1 MKNSQLMQRAAVLRA
16 GPPPAPSASMSEAQG
31 KIALMSLKK
40 ESGEGSTMQQKFEA
54 LATQVLPLFNK
65 MLVYIDIIAP
75 YVVRAWDTA
84 QTVYKYT
91 PINIIEAIYG
101 LALCFF
107 GGLYPLT
114 IAAGETFR
122 VSGGDRV
129 VSCLTLIWT
138 DLKAVH
144 EANMLDNKK
153 DDDNDGI
160 ADVDQ
165 ISKQELA
172 TRKIA
177 LVLKTVNPNRVLQ
190 ASGGLAQAFA
200 GVCAT
205 LKLQFARV
213 ISLAISISDSI
224 RPVMVQFVAPALIAV
239 IPSDYHHWIF
249 PMIDVACKAIGAS
262 IAWFLFRVL
271 AAVHSGIIGWLAC
284 ARAPSSI
291 HFFSLPVSPFPPFL
305 TMGHHF
311 PAK

>member
-1 MKNSQLMQRAAVLRA
+1 MAV
-16 GPPPAPSASMSEAQG
+16 PAPSAFMGQQE
-31 KIALMSLKK
+31 KRIVLMSAKK
-40 ESGEGSTMQQKFEA
+40 QSGEETSFQKQIEKV
-54 LATQVLPLFNK
+54 ATQLLPLFNK
-65 MLVYIDIIAP
+65 LLVYIDIIAP
-75 YVVRAWDTA
+75 YLVKAWDVA

-129 VSCLTLIWT
+129 VTCLSLIWT

-144 EANMLDNKK
+144 EANKVDNKK
-153 DDDNDGI
+153 DDDNDGV

-165 ISKQELA
+165 ISKQQLA
-172 TRKIA
+172 TRKIG
-177 LVLKTVNPNRVLQ
+177 LVLRTVNPNRILQ

-213 ISLAISISDSI
+213 ISLGTGKHFEHL
-224 RPVMVQFVAPALIAV
+224 P
-239 IPSDYHHWIF
+239 
-249 PMIDVACKAIGAS
+249 G
-262 IAWFLFRVL
+262 
-271 AAVHSGIIGWLAC
+271 C
-284 ARAPSSI
+284 AM
-291 HFFSLPVSPFPPFL
+291 LL
-305 TMGHHF
+305 T
-311 PAK
+311 